1 MDRTALV
8 TGASRGIGAEI
19 ALRLAQEGYGLTIA
33 ARQAPG
39 VAAMTERLQKES
51 AGWVAT
57 APLLADRRAA
67 VPGVLADMADDAD
80 VLGRAPVHGVVADM
94 ADDDDVVR
102 LAREHE
108 ERFGRLDLL
117 VLAAGLG
124 GNRPI
129 ADLAMTSYDLEMGV
143 NLRSSFLLIQQC
155 IPLLRATAAANKP
168 YGARVVALSSLTGV
182 VSEAGFS
189 AYGAS
194 KAGLISLCET
204 LCVEESAA
212 GVSATAI
219 SPGYVDTD
227 MTEAL
232 RNKLNQADMITT
244 ADIAELVLSLTRLSS
259 NAVVPHIAVTR
270 PGRRLWRA

>member
-19 ALRLAQEGYGLTIA
+19 ALRLAREGYGLTIA
-33 ARQAPG
+33 ARRPPG
-39 VAAMTERLQKES
+39 VAAMTERLQKETS
-51 AGWVAT
+51 
-57 APLLADRRAA
+57 
-67 VPGVLADMADDAD
+67 
-80 VLGRAPVHGVVADM
+80 APVQGLVADM
-94 ADDDDVVR
+94 AEDDDVAR
-102 LAREHE
+102 LARKHE
-108 ERFGRLDLL
+108 ERFDRLDLL

-124 GNRPI
+124 GNRPL
-129 ADLAMTSYDLEMGV
+129 ADLPMKSYDLELRV
-143 NLRSSFLLIQQC
+143 NLRSSFLLIQWC
-155 IPLLRATAAANKP
+155 SPMLRRTAVVNRP

-227 MTEAL
+227 MTEAI
-232 RNKLNQADMITT
+232 RDKLDPADMITT
-244 ADIAELVLSLTRLSS
+244 GDVAELVLSLTRLSA
-259 NAVVPHIAVTR
+259 NAVVPNIVVTR

>member
-1 MDRTALV
+1 VDKAALV

-33 ARQAPG
+33 ARRQPG
-39 VAAMTERLQKES
+39 VAAMTERLEKES
-51 AGWVAT
+51 S
-57 APLLADRRAA
+57 
-67 VPGVLADMADDAD
+67 
-80 VLGRAPVHGVVADM
+80 APVHGVVADM

-108 ERFGRLDLL
+108 ERFDRLDVL

-124 GNRPI
+124 ANQSI
-129 ADLAMTSYDLEMGV
+129 ADLPMESYDLQLRV
-143 NLRSSFLLIQQC
+143 NLRSSFLLIQQSL
-155 IPLLRATAAANKP
+155 PLLRRTAAANRP
-168 YGARVVALSSLTGV
+168 FGSRVVALSSLTGV

-227 MTEAL
+227 MTEAI
-232 RNKLNQADMITT
+232 RDKLDPADMIST
-244 ADIAELVLSLTRLSS
+244 ADVAELVLSLTRLSA
-259 NAVVPHIAVTR
+259 NAVVPGIVVTR

>member
-1 MDRTALV
+1 VDRTALV

-19 ALRLAQEGYGLTIA
+19 ALRLAREGYGLTIA
-33 ARQAPG
+33 ARRPPG
-39 VAAMTERLQKES
+39 VAAMTERLQKETS
-51 AGWVAT
+51 
-57 APLLADRRAA
+57 
-67 VPGVLADMADDAD
+67 
-80 VLGRAPVHGVVADM
+80 APVQGLVADM
-94 ADDDDVVR
+94 AEDDDVAR
-102 LAREHE
+102 LARKHE
-108 ERFGRLDLL
+108 ERFDRLDLL

-124 GNRPI
+124 GNRPL
-129 ADLAMTSYDLEMGV
+129 ADLPMKSYDLELRV
-143 NLRSSFLLIQQC
+143 NLRSSFLLIQWC
-155 IPLLRATAAANKP
+155 IPMLRRTAAVNRP

-227 MTEAL
+227 MTEAI
-232 RNKLNQADMITT
+232 RDKLDPADMITT
-244 ADIAELVLSLTRLSS
+244 GDVAELVLSLTRLSA
-259 NAVVPHIAVTR
+259 NAVVPNIVVTR

>member
-1 MDRTALV
+1 MEKRALV

-33 ARQAPG
+33 ARRPPG
-39 VAAMTERLQKES
+39 VAAMAERLEKES
-51 AGWVAT
+51 S
-57 APLLADRRAA
+57 
-67 VPGVLADMADDAD
+67 
-80 VLGRAPVHGVVADM
+80 APVQGVVADM

-108 ERFGRLDLL
+108 ARFDRLDLL

-124 GNRPI
+124 WNQPI
-129 ADLAMTSYDLEMGV
+129 ADLPLKSYDLQLGV

-155 IPLLRATAAANKP
+155 LPLLRRTAAANRP

-182 VSEAGFS
+182 VSEAGFA

-212 GVSATAI
+212 GVSATAL

-227 MTEAL
+227 MTEAI
-232 RNKLNQADMITT
+232 RDKLDPADMITT
-244 ADIAELVLSLTRLSS
+244 ADVAELVLALTRLSA
-259 NAVVPHIAVTR
+259 NAVVPGIVVTR
-270 PGRRLWRA
+270 PGRRIWRA

>member
-1 MDRTALV
+1 MERPELNRVALV

-19 ALRLAQEGYGLTIA
+19 ALRLAEAGYGLTIA
-33 ARQAPG
+33 ARQQPG
-39 VAAMTERLQKES
+39 VAAMAERLEKES
-51 AGWVAT
+51 Q
-57 APLLADRRAA
+57 AA
-67 VPGVLADMADDAD
+67 VQ
-80 VLGRAPVHGVVADM
+80 GVVADM
-94 ADDDDVVR
+94 AVDDDVIN
-102 LAREHE
+102 LARAHE

-124 GNRPI
+124 SNQPI
-129 ADLAMTSYDLEMGV
+129 ADMPLKQWDLPLRV

-155 IPLLRATAAANKP
+155 LPLLRGTAAANKP
-168 YGARVVALSSLTGV
+168 RGARVVALSSLTGV

-204 LCVEESAA
+204 LCVEESTS

-219 SPGYVDTD
+219 APGYVDTD

-232 RNKLNQADMITT
+232 RDKLDPSRMITT
-244 ADIAELVLSLTRLSS
+244 GDVAEMVLSLTRLSA
-259 NAVVPHIAVTR
+259 NAVVPSIVITR
-270 PGRRLWRA
+270 PGRVLWRA

>member
-1 MDRTALV
+1 VERTALV

-19 ALRLAQEGYGLTIA
+19 ALRLAQDGYGLTIA

-51 AGWVAT
+51 S
-57 APLLADRRAA
+57 
-67 VPGVLADMADDAD
+67 
-80 VLGRAPVHGVVADM
+80 APVQGVVADM
-94 ADDDDVVR
+94 GDDDDVIR

-108 ERFGRLDLL
+108 ARFDRLDLL

-124 GNRPI
+124 GNQPI
-129 ADLAMTSYDLEMGV
+129 ADVAMKSYDLQLGV
-143 NLRSSFLLIQQC
+143 NLRSSFLLIQRC
-155 IPLLRATAAANKP
+155 IPLLRATVALNRP
-168 YGARVVALSSLTGV
+168 YGTRVVALSSLTGV

-232 RNKLNQADMITT
+232 RDKLDPADMITT
-244 ADIAELVLSLTRLSS
+244 ADVAELVLSLTRLSS
-259 NAVVPHIAVTR
+259 NAVVPNIVVTR

>member
-33 ARQAPG
+33 ARRPPG

-51 AGWVAT
+51 S
-57 APLLADRRAA
+57 
-67 VPGVLADMADDAD
+67 
-80 VLGRAPVHGVVADM
+80 APVHGVVADM
-94 ADDDDVVR
+94 GDDDDVVR

-124 GNRPI
+124 GNQPI
-129 ADLAMTSYDLEMGV
+129 ADVPMKSYDLQLGV
-143 NLRSSFLLIQQC
+143 NLRSSFLLIQRC
-155 IPLLRATAAANKP
+155 IPMLRATAAVNRP

-204 LCVEESAA
+204 LCVEESSA

-232 RNKLNQADMITT
+232 RDKLDPADMITT
-244 ADIAELVLSLTRLSS
+244 ADVAELVLSLTRLSS
-259 NAVVPHIAVTR
+259 NAVVPNIVVTR

>member
-1 MDRTALV
+1 MERPGLNRVGLV

-19 ALRLAQEGYGLTIA
+19 ALRLAEAGYGLTIA
-33 ARQAPG
+33 ARRQPG
-39 VAAMTERLQKES
+39 VAAMTERLEKETS
-51 AGWVAT
+51 
-57 APLLADRRAA
+57 AA
-67 VPGVLADMADDAD
+67 VQ
-80 VLGRAPVHGVVADM
+80 GVVADM
-94 ADDDDVVR
+94 ASDDDVANLVR
-102 LAREHE
+102 AHE
-108 ERFGRLDLL
+108 ERFDRLDLL

-124 GNRPI
+124 SNQPI
-129 ADLAMTSYDLEMGV
+129 ADMAVKAWDLPLRV

-155 IPLLRATAAANKP
+155 IPLLRRTAAANRP
-168 YGARVVALSSLTGV
+168 HGARVVALSSLTGV

-232 RNKLNQADMITT
+232 RDKLDQADMITT
-244 ADIAELVLSLTRLSS
+244 GDVAELVLSLTRLSA
-259 NAVVPHIAVTR
+259 NAVVPNIVVTR